1 MKQDSACK
9 LCRREGK
16 KLFLKGEKCLSPRC
30 PFVRRSYAPGQHGQ
44 YHKKLSDYGKQLRE
58 KQRAKRTYGLRE
70 VQFKNYYKKAS
81 RKSGD
86 TGELLLSFLEG
97 RLDNVV
103 YRLGLAGSRAQAR
116 QLILH
121 GHFSI
126 NKKKVNIPSYLVKP
140 KDDIEIAKKSQG
152 LSIFKDIKKVLKDVT
167 VPAWLKLTQEKMAGQ
182 VLHLP
187 KKEEI
192 ETDIDPAQIIEF
204 YSR

>member
-1 MKQDSACK
+1 MSTENLCR
-9 LCRREGK
+9 LCRREGE

-58 KQRAKRTYGLRE
+58 KQKAKRIYGLRE
-70 VQFKNYYKKAS
+70 TQFKNYYKKAS
-81 RKSGD
+81 QQSGD
-86 TGELLLSFLEG
+86 TSELLLSFLER

-103 YRLGLAGSRAQAR
+103 YRLGLANSRKEAR
-116 QLILH
+116 QLLSH
-121 GHFSI
+121 GHFL
-126 NKKKVNIPSYLVKP
+126 VNQKRVNNPSYLTKA
-140 KDDIEIAKKSQG
+140 KDKITVADKSLIKKS
-152 LSIFKDIKKVLKDVT
+152 LKRNLKNIVI
-167 VPAWLKLTQEKMAGQ
+167 PPWLKLDEDKLEGE

-192 ETDIDPAQIIEF
+192 ETNIDPAYIIEF